1 MKQKGFTLI
10 ELLVTMGIIAV
21 LTGLSI
27 FNFNQSRVR
36 ARDVQRKS
44 DMGQL
49 MKALELYKND
59 KLEYPQVTGVDDTIF
74 QQALLTGEYIKED
87 FKDPKGGTDWI
98 KYKYINLTPSKTTYA
113 IVACLENKADTAKAN
128 NDFGMCTKFYAT
140 GTCTCGLGASPAT
153 WTGTMYIVSNE

>member
-59 KLEYPQVTGVDDTIF
+59 NLKYPLESSDFQEALFTG
-74 QQALLTGEYIKED
+74 GYIKEA
-87 FKDPKGGTDWI
+87 FNDPKGATDW
-98 KYKYINLTPSKTTYA
+98 KSYAYKNITGNQDYVIM
-113 IVACLENKADTAKAN
+113 ACLENKADTARTTDTLKCN
-128 NDFGMCTKFYAT
+128 KFYAAS
-140 GTCTCGLGASPAT
+140 TCTCGLGSSPAT
-153 WTGTMYIVSNE
+153 WTGSMYIVSNE

>member
-44 DMGQL
+44 DLGQL
-49 MKALELYKND
+49 MKAVELYKND
-59 KLEYPQVTGVDDTIF
+59 QGSYPPESTGF
-74 QQALLTGEYIKED
+74 QTVLQSNEYIKKL
-87 FKDPKGGTDWI
+87 FTDPKGDVDWRAYE
-98 KYKYINLTPSKTTYA
+98 YKVDSYGGYYLM
-113 IVACLENKADTAKAN
+113 ACLENKADTAKTTN
-128 NDFGMCTKFYAT
+128 TTLCNLFIDLSS
-140 GTCTCGLGASPAT
+140 CTCGPGNDPVNRI
-153 WTGTMYIVSNE
+153 GTMYIVSNK

>member
-59 KLEYPQVTGVDDTIF
+59 NINYPLESADF
-74 QQALLTGEYIKED
+74 QQLLLNGGYIKEA
-87 FKDPKGGTDWI
+87 FNDPKGATDWTAYN
-98 KYKYINLTPSKTTYA
+98 YKNITDNKNYA
-113 IVACLENKADTAKAN
+113 IMACLENKADTARTIDTIKC
-128 NDFGMCTKFYAT
+128 DIFHPLSI
-140 GTCTCGLGASPAT
+140 CTCGSGSNPGT
-153 WTGTMYIVSNE
+153 WTGSMYIVSNQ